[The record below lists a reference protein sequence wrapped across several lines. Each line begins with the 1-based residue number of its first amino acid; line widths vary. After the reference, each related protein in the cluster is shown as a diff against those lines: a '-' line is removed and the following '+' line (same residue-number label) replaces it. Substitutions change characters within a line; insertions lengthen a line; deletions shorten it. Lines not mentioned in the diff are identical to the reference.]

1 MGLKSGSGAF
11 NITRSHFNC
20 CFKTLA
26 ALKIEILKG
35 RPPLNSIKQALS
47 FPAFQSRN
55 YRLFFLG
62 QGLSLVGTWI
72 TMVAMIW
79 LVYHL
84 TQSPVLLG
92 IVGFASQVPN
102 LILVPFG
109 GVLSDR
115 WNRRS
120 TLLVT
125 QALSMA
131 QSFALAILTLT
142 GTIHIWHIIV
152 LSLFQGI
159 VNAIDSP
166 TRQAF
171 VPEIVERKENLINA
185 IALNSSIFNSARL
198 IGPAIG
204 GVLLAS
210 VGAGYCF
217 LIDGMSYV
225 AVLMALMA
233 MRLKPKTPA
242 ASQTSLTLA
251 AIIQHLKQG
260 FVYAFGF
267 APVRSI
273 LIMVGMVSFL
283 GVNFV
288 VVLPIFS
295 NEILHGDANTL
306 GILMA
311 ASGVGSLV
319 AAVQL
324 SLRREV
330 RGLGRLIAIA
340 PIIYGLGMI
349 AFAGSRSI
357 WLSALLLVVIG
368 FGSLLQSASSNTVI
382 QTLVQDEM
390 RGRVMSIYIMSF
402 LGMLSFGNLFQGALV
417 DAIGAP
423 TTVAVNG
430 IICVM
435 AAIFFARQLPKL
447 RRMVWASHPELAPPN
462 LQP

>member
-1 MGLKSGSGAF
+1 M
-11 NITRSHFNC
+11 NP
-20 CFKTLA
+20 
-26 ALKIEILKG
+26 ILQK
-35 RPPLNSIKQALS
+35 LS

-84 TQSPVLLG
+84 TQSPILLG
-92 IVGFASQVPN
+92 IVGFVSQVPN
-102 LILVPFG
+102 LVLVPFG

-115 WNRRS
+115 WNHQR
-120 TLLVT
+120 TLIVT
-125 QALSMA
+125 QALSML
-131 QSFALAILTLT
+131 QSFALAALTLT
-142 GTIHIWHIIV
+142 GTVHISHIIA

-159 VNAIDSP
+159 VNAVDSP

-185 IALNSSIFNSARL
+185 IALNSSLFNGARL

-217 LIDGMSYV
+217 LIDGISYV
-225 AVLMALMA
+225 AVLLALMA
-233 MRLKPKTPA
+233 MQIKSTTPKT
-242 ASQTSLTLA
+242 SQTSLTFNTV
-251 AIIQHLKQG
+251 IQHLKEG
-260 FVYAFGF
+260 FVYAFGY
-267 APVRSI
+267 APVRTI
-273 LIMVGMVSFL
+273 LIMVGLVSFL

-288 VVLPIFS
+288 VILPIFS
-295 NEILHGDANTL
+295 HEILHGDANTL
-306 GILMA
+306 GLMMA
-311 ASGVGSLV
+311 ASGVGSLF

-330 RGLGRLIAIA
+330 RGLGRLVAIA
-340 PIIYGLGMI
+340 PIIYGLGMV
-349 AFAGSRSI
+349 AFAFSRSV
-357 WLSALLLVVIG
+357 WLSVLILVILG
-368 FGSLLQSASSNTVI
+368 FGSLLQSASSNTII

-402 LGMLSFGNLFQGALV
+402 LGMISFGNLFQGTLV
-417 DAIGAP
+417 SMIGAP
-423 TTVAVNG
+423 ATVAVSG
-430 IICVM
+430 VICTLI
-435 AAIFFARQLPKL
+435 AIFYARQLPRL
-447 RRMVWASHPELAPPN
+447 QRIVWTSHPELAPPK